1 MLRTYFQEFA
11 IFITSCFNVVHRWM
25 FEVSINSNLKGFASS
40 TTALG
45 FHVGSL
51 LYSVSTCSISFVS
64 VVRSKPRV
72 NFRVIE
78 TSYIR
83 SLLISCTCL
92 IAKCIANFA

>member
-45 FHVGSL
+45 FHVGTL
-51 LYSVSTCSISFVS
+51 LYSVST
-64 VVRSKPRV
+64 
-72 NFRVIE
+72 
-78 TSYIR
+78 
-83 SLLISCTCL
+83 
-92 IAKCIANFA
+92 